1 MSPPCNPCY
10 PALLVSRIQIHT
22 IGHSTRS
29 VEELIALLQAAHVD
43 LLVDVRSF
51 PRSRHN
57 PQFNIDTL
65 PSALE
70 PVGILY
76 RHIVALGGRRS
87 GASDNPSPNAGWRE
101 PAFRNYADYALT
113 QTFRAG
119 LDDLLTEATC
129 HRAAIMCAEAVW
141 WQCHRRI
148 ITDYLLVRNVD
159 VRHILALDKIDQAS
173 LTPGA
178 EPQPDG
184 TVLYPPDQPHLL

>member
-1 MSPPCNPCY
+1 MAAS
-10 PALLVSRIQIHT
+10 VIHT

-29 VEELIALLQAAHVD
+29 VDELVALLREASID

-51 PRSRHN
+51 PRSRRN

-70 PVGILY
+70 PHGIAY
-76 RHIVALGGRRS
+76 RHIASLGGRRN
-87 GASDNPSPNAGWRE
+87 ARSDTSPNTGWRE

-113 QTFRAG
+113 PDFRAG
-119 LDDLLTEATC
+119 LDSLLSEARQ
-129 HRAAIMCAEAVW
+129 HRPAIMCAEAMW

-148 ITDYLLVRNVD
+148 ITDYLLARGFE
-159 VRHILALDKIDQAS
+159 VRHIMSHDHIVPAF

-178 EPQPDG
+178 QPQADA
-184 TVLYPPDQPHLL
+184 TVLYPPEQQRLL